1 VPASDTFWVTELP
14 TQLQVVLAIR
24 LVALPEE
31 LTLEEKHA
39 AMNRVRDSQD
49 QVISEIQ
56 GELAVEG
63 QSARPG
69 WLAGIILPA
78 VVAFEA
84 QEEGTYTVERPWT
97 RPSIQSRSTWS
108 AAFPAR
114 DSSS

>member
-39 AMNRVRDSQD
+39 AMNRVRDPQD

-84 QEEGTYTVERPWT
+84 QEEGTYTVET
-97 RPSIQSRSTWS
+97 TVD
-108 AAFPAR
+108 AAEYSVPIHVVR
-114 DSSS
+114 GLPGEG